1 MLFQNIE
8 YYETDNFQ
16 YLLIHK
22 NGSSSVRECIKHLNP
37 TVTKKTNFEKVRWT
51 VIREPYRRFISGLK
65 YDLKIQGLELEEVGY
80 NSLHNLKINNFSMNH
95 GNINHSTSQVPYL
108 INTNINWYVEL
119 KDLSIFL
126 KMHFDKVEHVNVN
139 KEKEEEKIDL
149 DLDPEEVRKYL
160 EVDYYVYNEILNSHH
175 LWKWQNGK
183 IF

>member
-1 MLFQNIE
+1 MNIKTPVIGIPN
-8 YYETDNFQ
+8 YKWKKKAVKFA
-16 YLLIHK
+16 
-22 NGSSSVRECIKHLNP
+22 RENP
-37 TVTKKTNFEKVRWT
+37 
-51 VIREPYRRFISGLK
+51 FIN
-65 YDLKIQGLELEEVGY
+65 D
-80 NSLHNLKINNFSMNH
+80 LKINNFSMNH